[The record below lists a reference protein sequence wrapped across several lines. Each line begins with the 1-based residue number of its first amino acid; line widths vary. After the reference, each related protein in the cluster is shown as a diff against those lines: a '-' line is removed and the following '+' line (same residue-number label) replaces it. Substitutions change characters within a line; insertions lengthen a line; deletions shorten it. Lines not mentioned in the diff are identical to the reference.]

1 MIYGHILGGLGN
13 QLFIYAFYRRLMIET
28 SQKVILYYDSEDG
41 RKLQMNNYNT
51 EPGISFI
58 ESKFLFDRPKDA
70 RYYMYVFF
78 RKLMEHTEYESI
90 CQFIINCSCRVGC
103 IALLDTALDVDY
115 RILKKNKTIYAMAYA
130 QAFKYSAPIKK
141 QLQSELL
148 YKPKLDEKNRA
159 LAETCRSQ
167 ESVCVHIRRGD
178 YLHLKHRDLYFI
190 CNDEYYRKAI
200 DKILSEVND
209 PVFYIFSDDIEW
221 VKHNMVYISNLLPV
235 YINNGGESAV
245 CIDMEIMRSC
255 KHFIMSNS
263 SLSWWAQFLS
273 ENQNKVV
280 VAPSRWLNDNKE
292 HRELYNDNW
301 HLINI

>member
-1 MIYGHILGGLGN
+1 MQRN
-13 QLFIYAFYRRLMIET
+13 QCPDP
-28 SQKVILYYDSEDG
+28 SSS
-41 RKLQMNNYNT
+41 LQVSY
-51 EPGISFI
+51 
-58 ESKFLFDRPKDA
+58 
-70 RYYMYVFF
+70 
-78 RKLMEHTEYESI
+78 
-90 CQFIINCSCRVGC
+90 
-103 IALLDTALDVDY
+103 
-115 RILKKNKTIYAMAYA
+115 
-130 QAFKYSAPIKK
+130 
-141 QLQSELL
+141 
-148 YKPKLDEKNRA
+148 
-159 LAETCRSQ
+159 
-167 ESVCVHIRRGD
+167 